1 LDDSWEFNLATEK
14 QNYKQM
20 KLRKRLE
27 FKPEVATGS
36 LNDIMFFLLL
46 FFLLVATFANPN
58 VIKLLLPKSSS
69 NQTLDKKQITLSI
82 TKERNY
88 FIDKEQ
94 IPFNKLEGSLKVIK
108 QKINDVTIVLRTDNS
123 LTIQDLIDVL
133 AIGNKLQIKM
143 ILATEKRSS

>member
-1 LDDSWEFNLATEK
+1 VDDKWEFHLPIEK
-14 QNYKQM
+14 QNNNQM

-58 VIKLLLPKSSS
+58 VIKLLLPKSAS

-82 TKERNY
+82 TKEKNY
-88 FIDKEQ
+88 YIDKEQ
-94 IPFNKLEGSLKVIK
+94 VQFNKLEGSLKAIK
-108 QKINDVTIVLRTDNS
+108 QRISDVTIVLRTDNS

-143 ILATEKRSS
+143 ILATEKR

>member
-1 LDDSWEFNLATEK
+1 
-14 QNYKQM
+14 M

-46 FFLLVATFANPN
+46 FVLLVATFANPN

-82 TKERNY
+82 TKEKNY

-94 IPFNKLEGSLKVIK
+94 IQFNKLEGSLKAIK
-108 QKINDVTIVLRTDNS
+108 QKISDVTIVLRTDNS

-143 ILATEKRSS
+143 ILATEKRGG

>member
-1 LDDSWEFNLATEK
+1 
-14 QNYKQM
+14 M
-20 KLRKRLE
+20 KLRKRME

-58 VIKLLLPKSSS
+58 VIKLLLPKSAS
-69 NQTLDKKQITLSI
+69 NQTIDKKQITLSI
-82 TKERNY
+82 TKEKNY
-88 FIDKEQ
+88 YIDKEQ
-94 IPFNKLEGSLKVIK
+94 IPFNKLEGSLKAIK

-143 ILATEKRSS
+143 ILATEKRAG

>member
-1 LDDSWEFNLATEK
+1 
-14 QNYKQM
+14 M

-58 VIKLLLPKSSS
+58 VIKLLLPKSAS
-69 NQTLDKKQITLSI
+69 NQTIDKKQITLSI
-82 TKERNY
+82 TKEKNY
-88 FIDKEQ
+88 YIDKEQ
-94 IPFNKLEGSLKVIK
+94 IPFTKLEGSLKAIK
-108 QKINDVTIVLRTDNS
+108 QKISDVTIVLRTDNS

-143 ILATEKRSS
+143 ILATEKRAG

>member
-1 LDDSWEFNLATEK
+1 
-14 QNYKQM
+14 M

-58 VIKLLLPKSSS
+58 VIKLLLPKSAS

-82 TKERNY
+82 TKEKNY

-94 IPFNKLEGSLKVIK
+94 IQFDKLEGSLKAIK
-108 QKINDVTIVLRTDNS
+108 QKISDVTIVLRTDNS

-143 ILATEKRSS
+143 ILATEKRAS

>member
-1 LDDSWEFNLATEK
+1 
-14 QNYKQM
+14 M

-27 FKPEVATGS
+27 FQPEVATGS

-58 VIKLLLPKSSS
+58 VIKLLLPKSES
-69 NQTLDKKQITLSI
+69 NQTIDKKQITLSI
-82 TKERNY
+82 TKEKNY
-88 FIDKEQ
+88 FIDKEP
-94 IPFNKLEGSLKVIK
+94 IPFNKLEGSLKAIK
-108 QKINDVTIVLRTDNS
+108 LKMNDVTIVLRTDNS

-143 ILATEKRSS
+143 ILATEKRAG

>member
-1 LDDSWEFNLATEK
+1 
-14 QNYKQM
+14 M

-69 NQTLDKKQITLSI
+69 NQTIDKKQITLSI
-82 TKERNY
+82 TKEKNY
-88 FIDKEQ
+88 FIDKEP
-94 IPFNKLEGSLKVIK
+94 IPFSKLEGSLKAIK
-108 QKINDVTIVLRTDNS
+108 LKMNDVTIVLRTDNS

-143 ILATEKRSS
+143 ILATEKRAG

>member
-1 LDDSWEFNLATEK
+1 
-14 QNYKQM
+14 M
-20 KLRKRLE
+20 KLRRRLE

-58 VIKLLLPKSSS
+58 VIKLMLPKSAS
-69 NQTLDKKQITLSI
+69 NQTLDKKQITLSV
-82 TKERNY
+82 TKEKNY

-143 ILATEKRSS
+143 ILATEKRAG

>member
-1 LDDSWEFNLATEK
+1 
-14 QNYKQM
+14 M

-58 VIKLLLPKSSS
+58 VIKLLLPKSAS
-69 NQTLDKKQITLSI
+69 NQTLDKKQITLSV
-82 TKERNY
+82 TKEKNY
-88 FIDKEQ
+88 YIDKEQ
-94 IPFNKLEGSLKVIK
+94 VPFDKLEGSLKAIK

>member
-1 LDDSWEFNLATEK
+1 
-14 QNYKQM
+14 M

-58 VIKLLLPKSSS
+58 VIKLLLPKSAS

-82 TKERNY
+82 TKEKNY
-88 FIDKEQ
+88 FIDKDP
-94 IPFNKLEGSLKVIK
+94 IPFNKLEGSLKAIK
-108 QKINDVTIVLRTDNS
+108 QKISDVTIVLRTDNT

-143 ILATEKRSS
+143 ILATEKRAG

>member
-1 LDDSWEFNLATEK
+1 
-14 QNYKQM
+14 M
-20 KLRKRLE
+20 KLRKRLA
-27 FKPEVATGS
+27 FQPEVATGS

-82 TKERNY
+82 TKEKNY
-88 FIDKEQ
+88 YLDKEQ
-94 IPFNKLEGSLKVIK
+94 IPFNKLEGSLKAIK

-143 ILATEKRSS
+143 ILATEKKGG

>member
-1 LDDSWEFNLATEK
+1 
-14 QNYKQM
+14 M

-58 VIKLLLPKSSS
+58 VIKLLLPKSAS

-82 TKERNY
+82 TKEKNY

-94 IPFNKLEGSLKVIK
+94 IPFNKLEGSLKGIK

>member
-1 LDDSWEFNLATEK
+1 
-14 QNYKQM
+14 M

-58 VIKLLLPKSSS
+58 VIKLLLPKSAS
-69 NQTLDKKQITLSI
+69 NQTIDKKQITLSI
-82 TKERNY
+82 TKEKNY
-88 FIDKEQ
+88 YIDKEQ
-94 IPFNKLEGSLKVIK
+94 IQFNKLEGSLKAIK

-143 ILATEKRSS
+143 ILATEKR

>member
-1 LDDSWEFNLATEK
+1 
-14 QNYKQM
+14 M

-58 VIKLLLPKSSS
+58 VIKLLLPKSAS
-69 NQTLDKKQITLSI
+69 NQTIDKKQITLSV
-82 TKERNY
+82 TKEKNY
-88 FIDKEQ
+88 YIDKEQ
-94 IPFNKLEGSLKVIK
+94 IPFDKLEGSLKVIK
-108 QKINDVTIVLRTDNS
+108 QKINDVTIVLRTDNT

-143 ILATEKRSS
+143 ILATEKRAG

>member
-1 LDDSWEFNLATEK
+1 
-14 QNYKQM
+14 M

-58 VIKLLLPKSSS
+58 VIKLLLPKSAS
-69 NQTLDKKQITLSI
+69 NQTIDKKQITLSI
-82 TKERNY
+82 TKEKNY
-88 FIDKEQ
+88 FLDKDP
-94 IPFNKLEGSLKVIK
+94 IPFNKLEGSLKAIK
-108 QKINDVTIVLRTDNS
+108 QKMSDVTIVLRTDNT

-143 ILATEKRSS
+143 ILATEKRAG

>member
-1 LDDSWEFNLATEK
+1 
-14 QNYKQM
+14 M

-58 VIKLLLPKSSS
+58 VIKLLLPKSAS
-69 NQTLDKKQITLSI
+69 NQTIDKKQITLSI
-82 TKERNY
+82 TKEKNY
-88 FIDKEQ
+88 FIDKDQ
-94 IPFNKLEGSLKVIK
+94 IPFDKLEGSLKVIK

-143 ILATEKRSS
+143 ILATEKRAG

>member
-1 LDDSWEFNLATEK
+1 
-14 QNYKQM
+14 M

-82 TKERNY
+82 TKEKNY

-94 IPFNKLEGSLKVIK
+94 VPFNKLEGSLKVIK

-143 ILATEKRSS
+143 ILATEKRGG

>member
-1 LDDSWEFNLATEK
+1 
-14 QNYKQM
+14 M
-20 KLRKRLE
+20 KLRKRLA
-27 FKPEVATGS
+27 FQPEVATGS

-58 VIKLLLPKSSS
+58 VIKLLLPKSAS

-82 TKERNY
+82 TRKKNY

-94 IPFNKLEGSLKVIK
+94 IPFNKLEGSLRVIK
-108 QKINDVTIVLRTDNS
+108 QRINDVTIVLRTDNS

-143 ILATEKRSS
+143 ILATEKRAG

>member
-1 LDDSWEFNLATEK
+1 
-14 QNYKQM
+14 M

-58 VIKLLLPKSSS
+58 VIKLLLPKSAS

-82 TKERNY
+82 TKEKNY

-94 IPFNKLEGSLKVIK
+94 IQFNKLEGSLKAIK
-108 QKINDVTIVLRTDNS
+108 QKISDVTIVLRTDNS

-143 ILATEKRSS
+143 ILATEKRGS

>member
-1 LDDSWEFNLATEK
+1 
-14 QNYKQM
+14 M

-58 VIKLLLPKSSS
+58 VIKLLLPKSAS

-82 TKERNY
+82 TKEKNY

-94 IPFNKLEGSLKVIK
+94 IPLNKLEGSLKAIK
-108 QKINDVTIVLRTDNS
+108 LKINDVTIVLRIDNS
-123 LTIQDLIDVL
+123 LTVQDLIDVL

-143 ILATEKRSS
+143 IMATEKRAG

>member
-1 LDDSWEFNLATEK
+1 
-14 QNYKQM
+14 M

-58 VIKLLLPKSSS
+58 VIKLLLPKSAS
-69 NQTLDKKQITLSI
+69 NQTIDKKQITLSI
-82 TKERNY
+82 TKEKNY

-94 IPFNKLEGSLKVIK
+94 IQFNKLEGSLKAIK
-108 QKINDVTIVLRTDNS
+108 AKISDVTIVLRTDNS

>member
-1 LDDSWEFNLATEK
+1 
-14 QNYKQM
+14 M

-82 TKERNY
+82 TKEKNY

-94 IPFNKLEGSLKVIK
+94 IKFNKLEGSLKAIK
-108 QKINDVTIVLRTDNS
+108 QKISDVTIVLRTDNS

-143 ILATEKRSS
+143 ILATEKRGG

>member
-1 LDDSWEFNLATEK
+1 
-14 QNYKQM
+14 M

-58 VIKLLLPKSSS
+58 VIKLLLPKSAS

-82 TKERNY
+82 TKEKNY
-88 FIDKEQ
+88 YIDKEQ
-94 IPFNKLEGSLKVIK
+94 VPFNQLEGSLKVIK
-108 QKINDVTIVLRTDNS
+108 QKIKDVTIVLRTDNS

-143 ILATEKRSS
+143 ILATEKRAG

>member
-1 LDDSWEFNLATEK
+1 
-14 QNYKQM
+14 M

-58 VIKLLLPKSSS
+58 VIKLLLPKSAS
-69 NQTLDKKQITLSI
+69 NQTIDKKQITLSI
-82 TKERNY
+82 TKEKNY
-88 FIDKEQ
+88 FIDKDPV
-94 IPFNKLEGSLKVIK
+94 PFNKLEGSLKAIK
-108 QKINDVTIVLRTDNS
+108 QKISDVTIVLRTDNS

-143 ILATEKRSS
+143 ILATEKRAG